1 MIILEER
8 LDEFSAFFIL
18 AFDDNIR
25 IIRLIVEHAD
35 CVIRFMCTEGG
46 FLFSK
51 SETEMGFIR
60 TLNDMF
66 EEIVFSVTLI
76 FNVLQD
82 EVLIEIVGNQH
93 KFLVRTVGREG
104 LERIFKIRHIRF
116 VENAV
121 SEVTLFI
128 KFVGVEEP

>member
-1 MIILEER
+1 MV
-8 LDEFSAFFIL
+8 
-18 AFDDNIR
+18 
-25 IIRLIVEHAD
+25 VEHTD
-35 CVIRFMCTEGG
+35 CVIRFMCTEGS
-46 FLFSK
+46 FLFGK
-51 SETEMGFIR
+51 SETEVGFIR

-104 LERIFKIRHIRF
+104 LERVFKIRHIRF